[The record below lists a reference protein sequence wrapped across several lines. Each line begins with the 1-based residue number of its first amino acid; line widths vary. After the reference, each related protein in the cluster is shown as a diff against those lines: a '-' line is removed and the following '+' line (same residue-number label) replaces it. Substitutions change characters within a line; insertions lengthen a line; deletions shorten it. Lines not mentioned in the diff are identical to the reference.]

1 MGHLADPATRP
12 FTVVWHR
19 WAGHEAPNII
29 AMAGFYSVL
38 LIAFYVDNAKKL
50 RLWDR
55 LPICGL
61 RWWRL
66 CSVVALRD
74 RGS

>member
-1 MGHLADPATRP
+1 
-12 FTVVWHR
+12 
-19 WAGHEAPNII
+19 
-29 AMAGFYSVL
+29 L
-38 LIAFYVDNAKKL
+38 LVAFYVDNAKKL